1 MPNYFWEEEVFIS
14 QATIDRALEALRNQ
28 WGSRVVPSK
37 RLTISEKIKLMWE
50 RSYYYKKQE
59 AKKKQSE
66 LALYYKK
73 HKPKPYYRAKE
84 RW

>member
-1 MPNYFWEEEVFIS
+1 MPNYFWDEEAYIS
-14 QATIDRALEALRNQ
+14 QAAIDRAIQSLRNQ
-28 WGSRVVPSK
+28 FGSRLAPEK
-37 RLTISEKIKLMWE
+37 RLTIPEKIKLMWE
-50 RSYYYKKQE
+50 RSSYYKKQE
-59 AKKKQSE
+59 AKKKQLE

>member
-1 MPNYFWEEEVFIS
+1 MPNYFWEEIFIS
-14 QATIDRALEALRNQ
+14 QAAIDRAIEDIRNQ
-28 WGSRVVPSK
+28 WGSRVVPIK
-37 RLTISEKIKLMWE
+37 RLTIPEKIKLMWE
-50 RSYYYKKQE
+50 RSLYYKKQE
-59 AKKKQSE
+59 AKKKQQE

>member
-1 MPNYFWEEEVFIS
+1 MPRGFTHIIYDDIQDS
-14 QATIDRALEALRNQ
+14 LRYHVAE
-28 WGSRVVPSK
+28 WKWDIFRP
-37 RLTISEKIKLMWE
+37 LTVLEKIKLMWE
-50 RSYYYKKQE
+50 RSSYYKKQE
-59 AKKKQSE
+59 AKKKQLE